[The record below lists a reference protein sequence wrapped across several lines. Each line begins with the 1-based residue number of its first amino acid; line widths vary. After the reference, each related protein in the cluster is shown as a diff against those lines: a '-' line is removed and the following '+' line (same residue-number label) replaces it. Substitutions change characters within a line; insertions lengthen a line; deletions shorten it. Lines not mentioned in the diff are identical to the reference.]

1 MRLDSPSPIHL
12 TYCLNVHPGETLADH
27 QRAIDEFATPIGRA
41 VAGDA
46 PFALGLRF
54 GVTAAAELAEPA
66 ALDALKQQLDLA
78 NTYAMTVNG
87 FPYGAFHNQ
96 RVKTDVY
103 LPDWSTDARREY
115 TIQLANIL
123 AALLPADQRGTISTV
138 PLAFKTTATPLEAMV
153 QQLADTLLALAEIER
168 RTDRQVQLAL
178 EPEPGCLLE
187 TTDEVIAF
195 FTGPLARACPAELL
209 QRHLGVCFD
218 TSHQAVEFEDLS
230 ESVDALTAA
239 SVSIAKVQ
247 LSSAAKFLPATM
259 DRTALAPLA
268 DDVYLHQ
275 TSILHADGAVTR
287 FVDLPDALACDEP
300 GVEWRVHYHMP
311 LFAAHLG
318 ELATTR
324 DLLTG
329 RFAQQLGGGI
339 CDQIEVETYTWSLLP
354 GGMDPQSLT
363 DNLIRELQWARELI
377 DTAGE

>member
-1 MRLDSPSPIHL
+1 MRLDNPSPIHL

-27 QRAIDEFATPIGRA
+27 RRAIEQYATPIGRA

-54 GVTAAAELAEPA
+54 GATAAEELADPA
-66 ALDALKQQLDLA
+66 ALDSLKQQLDQA

-115 TIQLANIL
+115 TIQLANSL
-123 AALLPADQRGTISTV
+123 AALLPANQRGTISTV
-138 PLAFKTTATPLEAMV
+138 PLAFKTTAAPLEAMV
-153 QQLADTLLALAEIER
+153 QQLVDTAIALAEIER
-168 RTDRQVQLAL
+168 RTGKQVQLAL

-195 FTGPLARACPAELL
+195 FTGPLARTCPADLV

-218 TSHQAVEFEDLS
+218 TSHQAVEFEDLA
-230 ESVDALTAA
+230 ESVDALTDAG
-239 SVSIAKVQ
+239 VSIAKVQ
-247 LSSAAKFLPATM
+247 LSSAARFLPATM
-259 DRTALAPLA
+259 DRAALAPLV

-275 TSILHADGAVTR
+275 TSILQADGAVER
-287 FVDLPDALACDEP
+287 FVDLPDAMASDAP

-311 LFAAHLG
+311 LFAGHLG

-324 DLLTG
+324 DLLVG
-329 RFAQQLGGGI
+329 RFAQQLAGGL

-354 GGMDPQSLT
+354 GGSDPHALT
-363 DNLIRELQWARELI
+363 ENLIRELRWARELI
-377 DTAGE
+377 RAAGE

>member
-1 MRLDSPSPIHL
+1 MLISHAPPIHL

-27 QRAIDEFATPIGRA
+27 RRAIDEFATPIGRA

-54 GVTAAAELAEPA
+54 GATATAELAEPA
-66 ALDALKQQLDLA
+66 ALDALKQQLNLA

-115 TIQLANIL
+115 TIQLANTL
-123 AALLPADQRGTISTV
+123 AALLPAGQRGTISTV
-138 PLAFKTTATPLEAMV
+138 PLAFKTADAPLEAMV
-153 QQLADTLLALAEIER
+153 QQLAATLLALAEIER
-168 RTDRQVQLAL
+168 RTGKQVQLAL

-209 QRHLGVCFD
+209 PRHLGVCFD
-218 TSHQAVEFEDLS
+218 TSHQAVEFEDLA
-230 ESVDALTAA
+230 ESVDALTDAG
-239 SVSIAKVQ
+239 VSIAKVQ

-259 DRTALAPLA
+259 DRAALAPLV

-275 TSILHADGAVTR
+275 TSILQADGAVER
-287 FVDLPDALACDEP
+287 FVDLPDAMASDAP

-311 LFAAHLG
+311 LFADRLG

-329 RFAQQLGGGI
+329 RFAQQLAGGL
-339 CDQIEVETYTWSLLP
+339 CDQVEVETYTWSLLP
-354 GGMDPQSLT
+354 GGTDPQSLT
-363 DNLIRELQWARELI
+363 ENLIRELRWARELI
-377 DTAGE
+377 RAAGA

>member
-27 QRAIDEFATPIGRA
+27 RRAIEQYATPIGRA

-54 GVTAAAELAEPA
+54 GATAAEELADPA
-66 ALDALKQQLDLA
+66 ALDSLKQQLDQA

-115 TIQLANIL
+115 TIQLANSL
-123 AALLPADQRGTISTV
+123 AALLPANQRGTISTV
-138 PLAFKTTATPLEAMV
+138 PLAFKTTAAPLEAMV
-153 QQLADTLLALAEIER
+153 QQLVDTAIALAEIER
-168 RTDRQVQLAL
+168 RTGKQVQLAL

-195 FTGPLARACPAELL
+195 FTGPLARACPADLVP
-209 QRHLGVCFD
+209 RYLGVCFD
-218 TSHQAVEFEDLS
+218 TSHQAVEFEDLA
-230 ESVDALTAA
+230 ESVDALTDAG
-239 SVSIAKVQ
+239 VSIAKVQ
-247 LSSAAKFLPATM
+247 LSSAARFLPATM
-259 DRTALAPLA
+259 DRAALAPLV

-275 TSILHADGAVTR
+275 TSILQADGAVER
-287 FVDLPDALACDEP
+287 FVDLPDAMASDAP

-311 LFAAHLG
+311 LFAGHLG

-324 DLLTG
+324 DLLVG
-329 RFAQQLGGGI
+329 RFAQQLAGGL
-339 CDQIEVETYTWSLLP
+339 CDQIEVETYTWSLMP
-354 GGMDPQSLT
+354 GGSDPHALT
-363 DNLIRELQWARELI
+363 ENLIRELRWARELI
-377 DTAGE
+377 RAAGA

>member
-1 MRLDSPSPIHL
+1 MRLDNPSPIHL

-27 QRAIDEFATPIGRA
+27 RRAIEQYATPIGRA

-54 GVTAAAELAEPA
+54 GATAAEELADPA
-66 ALDALKQQLDLA
+66 ALDSLKQQLDQA

-115 TIQLANIL
+115 TIQLANSL
-123 AALLPADQRGTISTV
+123 AALLPANQRGTISTV
-138 PLAFKTTATPLEAMV
+138 PLAFKTTAAPLEAMV
-153 QQLADTLLALAEIER
+153 QQLVDTAIALAEIER
-168 RTDRQVQLAL
+168 RTGKQVQLAL

-195 FTGPLARACPAELL
+195 FTGPLARACPADLVP
-209 QRHLGVCFD
+209 RHLGVCFD
-218 TSHQAVEFEDLS
+218 TSHQAVEFEDLA
-230 ESVDALTAA
+230 ESVDALTDAG
-239 SVSIAKVQ
+239 VSIAKVQ
-247 LSSAAKFLPATM
+247 LSSAARFLPATM
-259 DRTALAPLA
+259 DRAALAPLV

-275 TSILHADGAVTR
+275 TSILQADGAVTR
-287 FVDLPDALACDEP
+287 FVDLPDAMASDAP

-311 LFAAHLG
+311 LFAGHLG

-324 DLLTG
+324 DLLVG
-329 RFAQQLGGGI
+329 RFAQQLAGGL

-354 GGMDPQSLT
+354 GGSDPHALT
-363 DNLIRELQWARELI
+363 ENLIRELRWARELI
-377 DTAGE
+377 RAAGA

>member
-1 MRLDSPSPIHL
+1 MRLDNPSPIHL

-27 QRAIDEFATPIGRA
+27 RRAIEQYATPIGRA

-54 GVTAAAELAEPA
+54 GATAAEELADPA
-66 ALDALKQQLDLA
+66 ALDSLKQQLDQA

-115 TIQLANIL
+115 TIQLANSL
-123 AALLPADQRGTISTV
+123 AALLPANQRGTISTV
-138 PLAFKTTATPLEAMV
+138 PLAFKTTAAPLEAMV
-153 QQLADTLLALAEIER
+153 QQLVDTAIALAEIER
-168 RTDRQVQLAL
+168 RTGKQVQLAL

-195 FTGPLARACPAELL
+195 FTGPLARTCPADLV

-218 TSHQAVEFEDLS
+218 TSHQAVEFEDLA
-230 ESVDALTAA
+230 ESVDALTDAG
-239 SVSIAKVQ
+239 VSIAKVQ
-247 LSSAAKFLPATM
+247 LSSAARFLPATM
-259 DRTALAPLA
+259 DRAALAPLV

-275 TSILHADGAVTR
+275 TSILQADGAVTR
-287 FVDLPDALACDEP
+287 FVDLPDAMACDAP

-311 LFAAHLG
+311 LFAGHLG

-324 DLLTG
+324 DLLVG
-329 RFAQQLGGGI
+329 RFAQQLAGGL

-354 GGMDPQSLT
+354 GGSDPHALT
-363 DNLIRELQWARELI
+363 ENLIRELRWARELI
-377 DTAGE
+377 RAAGA